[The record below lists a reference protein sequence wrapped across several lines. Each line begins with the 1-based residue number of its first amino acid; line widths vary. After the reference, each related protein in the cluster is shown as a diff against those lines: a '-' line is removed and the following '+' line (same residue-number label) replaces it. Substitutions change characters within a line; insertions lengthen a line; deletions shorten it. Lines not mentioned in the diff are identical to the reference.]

1 MAVAQKLSSKPFPLF
16 LAAGVVYVLGCL
28 DFVNI
33 EIDDVFVTLRY
44 SRNVLAGYGPVFNAG
59 EAVEGYSN
67 PTWLFLIVV
76 ISAVTGLTGHLAM
89 FYLAKVLCMVF
100 GVLTMGV
107 MYRLARLHGNGT
119 PVAARLV
126 FVIAL
131 SPFLNVYNISG
142 MKTSLV
148 TFLLT
153 LTFLLYYLWCEHR
166 KLVYAIGFA
175 VALGILSIS
184 RPEAIIYPVAIYA
197 GIAVSRARKDERLPF
212 TYVTVG
218 VVVAIMAAFI
228 AFRLSYYGEILP
240 NTLFAKNNP
249 GLTVFKDGARYV
261 AIFVAMALGPYVLL
275 ALLKRSPV
283 LTRAHLPICLVIIAQ
298 LSFAAYAG
306 GDWMPA
312 FRLALPV
319 LPMLLFLI
327 VDQVE
332 FDDLFNQKLVATVMI
347 LAVAV
352 SCSWVVQRYYVKTYK
367 PLRSGWHLEFQPY
380 NEDYY
385 AIARKLGEIA
395 SPEATVLLGE
405 AGVIPYLNDRLRF
418 TDLYGLTDKHIAQDV
433 SGSHFARIDN
443 DYLLS
448 RDFDYVVA
456 VILRS
461 KRPTQVDGKY
471 DTGFIALDA
480 LLNDPRFAID
490 YRPVYYEKRGIIFKR
505 TGMRTAG

>member
-1 MAVAQKLSSKPFPLF
+1 VFVVS
-16 LAAGVVYVLGCL
+16 AGVVYVLGCL

-44 SRNVLAGYGPVFNAG
+44 SRNVLAGYGPVFNPG

-76 ISAVTGLTGHLAM
+76 ISAATGLTGHLAM

-100 GVLTMGV
+100 GVVTMVV
-107 MYRLARLHGNGT
+107 MYRLARLHDNG
-119 PVAARLV
+119 PIAGALLV
-126 FVIAL
+126 FLIAL

-142 MKTSLV
+142 METSLV
-148 TFLLT
+148 TFLLA
-153 LTFLLYYLWCEHR
+153 LTFLLYSSWCEHR
-166 KLVYAIGFA
+166 KLLYAIGFA
-175 VALGILSIS
+175 VTLAVLGIS
-184 RPEAIIYPVAIYA
+184 RPEAIMYPVAIGA
-197 GIAVSRARKDERLPF
+197 GIVASRARKHERLPF
-212 TYVTVG
+212 TYATVG

-240 NTLFAKNNP
+240 NTLLAKNNP
-249 GLTVFKDGARYV
+249 GLSVFKDGARYV
-261 AIFVAMALGPYVLL
+261 SLFLAMALGPYVLL
-275 ALLKRSPV
+275 ALLKRPPLLV
-283 LTRAHLPICLVIIAQ
+283 RAHLPIYLVIAAQ
-298 LSFAAYAG
+298 LAFATYAG

-319 LPMLLFLI
+319 LPMLWFLI

-332 FDDLFNQKLVATVMI
+332 FGDLFNQKMLATVMV

-352 SCSWVVQRYYVKTYK
+352 SCSWVLQRYYVKTYK

-395 SPEATVLLGE
+395 SPGATVLLGE
-405 AGVIPYLNDRLRF
+405 AGVIPYLNDGLRF
-418 TDLYGLTDKHIAQDV
+418 TDLYGLTDKHMAQDV
-433 SGSHFARIDN
+433 PGKHFARIDN

-448 RDFDYVVA
+448 RNFDYVVA
-456 VILRS
+456 VILRN
-461 KRPTQVDGKY
+461 KRPAKVDGKY

-490 YRPVYYEKRGIIFKR
+490 YRPVYYEKRGIIFER
-505 TGMRTAG
+505 ASSSTAG